1 MGYKGKPQEKLD
13 SCFWEER
20 EMVAWDLI
28 PAMQPRDLK
37 KTKTKKKLLNK
48 NQKKEER
55 ERETAIYCKGR
66 GGKKK
71 KKKRWPHRNKPASW
85 LSRNKDRCLLFMN
98 PLLSLR

>member
-71 KKKRWPHRNKPASW
+71 KKKKVAT
-85 LSRNKDRCLLFMN
+85 
-98 PLLSLR
+98 